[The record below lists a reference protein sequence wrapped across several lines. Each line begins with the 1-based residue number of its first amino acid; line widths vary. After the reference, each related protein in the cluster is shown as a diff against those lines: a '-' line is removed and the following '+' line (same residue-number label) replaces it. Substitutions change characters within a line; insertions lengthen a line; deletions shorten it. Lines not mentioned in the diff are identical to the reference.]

1 MKPIFYT
8 KSVHRSNF
16 LNLNDIY
23 LKVPGDFTKKH
34 IIKIKSIIYKTKLH
48 EILIEI
54 PHIKSITVLKFSSD
68 ELLVSLQQSDRDEPS
83 MMIDQID
90 FIQVILPTNVSIF
103 PYKTKRTVY
112 KFSITLNEYQLFY

>member
-1 MKPIFYT
+1 
-8 KSVHRSNF
+8 
-16 LNLNDIY
+16 
-23 LKVPGDFTKKH
+23 
-34 IIKIKSIIYKTKLH
+34 
-48 EILIEI
+48 
-54 PHIKSITVLKFSSD
+54 
-68 ELLVSLQQSDRDEPS
+68 